1 MVRDPLAAL
10 ERYFGFREFR
20 DGQEPVVSAL
30 LSGRDALVVMPT
42 GGGKSLCYQLPAL
55 VKEGVT
61 LVVSP
66 LIALMKDQVD
76 ALVARGIPAA
86 MINSTQSLEE
96 QRDRLRQLRAG
107 ELKLVYIAP
116 ERFRAEGFRAALR
129 EVEIAL
135 FAVDEAHCL
144 SQWGHDF
151 RPDYLRL
158 EQTLEELGHPQTAAF
173 TATATPHVRD
183 DILKTLRLRDPFVS
197 VTGFERPN
205 LSLRVRQVESQKAK
219 IDLLAGVVREWKTG
233 IVYCA
238 TRKRVEEIAERLQE
252 LGHSVIAYHG
262 GMDDRAR
269 EFAQNAFLGRD
280 ADIVVATNAFGM
292 GIDRSD
298 VRFVVHFEVPGSIE
312 AYYQEAGR
320 AGRDREPAVC
330 ELLFN
335 YADTA
340 TQEFFLEGN
349 NPDPVTIRN
358 VYSALLSHADEQ
370 HVVLS
375 SIQDLAEWAGARNAM
390 AVGSAI
396 STLTRA
402 GYLERFD
409 VPGQRVRGTRLLRPD
424 TSAFEL
430 ELDEAA
436 LRAKAKADRGKLEAM
451 VRFCYD
457 DRCRQ
462 QWILRYFGEAAP
474 EECGNCDRCLAEAA
488 ADRRAPDAAEAL
500 LVRKALSGVARMC
513 RKGPRGWEGR
523 FGRGRIIQMLLGSR
537 AAEITEKGLHE
548 LSTHGLLKEEGQG
561 YLYALFKELETA
573 GLVRTEPGE
582 YRLLAITP
590 RGVEVMKGATDYQ
603 LSWPPRAPAGTRA
616 RERGRTGSGSDGGLP
631 LADLRELGFDPV
643 LYEKLKAKRAELAA
657 AEGGKPA
664 FTVFGNQ
671 TLELFTRLQPTT
683 MEAGLAI
690 RGVGPAKAAR
700 YLAEFLQVIA
710 AHRQGMAEKTG

>member
-1 MVRDPLAAL
+1 MERDPLAAL

-30 LSGRDALVVMPT
+30 VSGRDALVVMPT

-55 VKEGVT
+55 VKDGVT

-76 ALVARGIPAA
+76 ALVAKGIPAA
-86 MINSTQSLEE
+86 MINSTQTLDE
-96 QRDRLRQLRAG
+96 QRERLRQLRAG

-158 EQTLEELGHPQTAAF
+158 EKTLEELGFPQTAAF
-173 TATATPHVRD
+173 TATATPHVRA

-219 IDLLAGVVREWKTG
+219 IDILTGVVREWKTG

-238 TRKRVEEIAERLQE
+238 TRKRVEEVAERLQE
-252 LGHSVIAYHG
+252 LGQSVIAYHG

-269 EFAQNAFLGRD
+269 EFAQNSFLGRD

-335 YADTA
+335 YADTS

-370 HVVLS
+370 HIVLS
-375 SIQDLAEWAGARNAM
+375 SIQDLAAWAGTRNSM

-409 VPGQRVRGTRLLRPD
+409 VPGQRIRGTRLLRPD

-436 LRAKAKADRGKLEAM
+436 LRAKAKADRGKLEGM

-462 QWILRYFGEAAP
+462 QWILRYFGEPAP
-474 EECGNCDRCLAEAA
+474 DECGNCDHCLAESA
-488 ADRRAPDAAEAL
+488 ADRRAPDAVEAL
-500 LVRKALSGVARMC
+500 IVRKALSGVARMS
-513 RKGPRGWEGR
+513 RKTARGWEGR
-523 FGRGRIIQMLLGSR
+523 FGRGKIIQMLLGSR
-537 AAEITEKGLHE
+537 AADMTDKGLHE

-582 YRLLAITP
+582 YRLLALTP
-590 RGVEVMKGATDYQ
+590 LGADVMKGGTDYQ
-603 LSWPPRAPAGTRA
+603 ISWPPRVPARTRA
-616 RERGRTGSGSDGGLP
+616 PKAGDKP

-643 LYEKLKAKRAELAA
+643 LHEKLKSKRAELAA
-657 AEGGKPA
+657 AEGGKPV
-664 FTVFGNQ
+664 FTIFGNQ

-690 RGVGPAKAAR
+690 RGVGPAKASR

-710 AHRQGMAEKTG
+710 THRQAHAEKTG